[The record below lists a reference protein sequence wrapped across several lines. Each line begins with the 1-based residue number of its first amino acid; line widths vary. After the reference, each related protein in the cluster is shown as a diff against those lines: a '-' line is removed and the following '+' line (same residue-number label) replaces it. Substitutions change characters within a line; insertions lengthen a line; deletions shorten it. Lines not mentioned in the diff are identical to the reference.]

1 MSSDV
6 NQPQTQTCR
15 EKSYSVTN
23 LFGEGDKSE
32 NVAPIYKA
40 KDYWWIKNCWASPG
54 VTRLPSL
61 TGHLLKLP
69 VSTILV
75 RPDES
80 CQFNYHFIVVCPS
93 HLFNPKGTIWNV
105 PPWKK
110 RNLGKWKAHR
120 WKPIKLI
127 FELGLK
133 RVKLGSWQNLE
144 SLKSNHLPP
153 LSTHL

>member
-1 MSSDV
+1 VSSDV

-32 NVAPIYKA
+32 NYAPISKA
-40 KDYWWIKNCWASPG
+40 LVNEKLLS
-54 VTRLPSL
+54 
-61 TGHLLKLP
+61 HLLKLP

-93 HLFNPKGTIWNV
+93 HLFNPKGTIYMRCY

-110 RNLGKWKAHR
+110 EILEN
-120 WKPIKLI
+120 
-127 FELGLK
+127 EK
-133 RVKLGSWQNLE
+133 RVVGNQ
-144 SLKSNHLPP
+144 
-153 LSTHL
+153 